1 MTHKK
6 LFSST
11 GLFVL
16 AILFVTLT
24 FISNS
29 LFRGAKIDLTK
40 GNLYSLSDGTREV
53 LKEIKEPVNLY
64 FFFSDKATES
74 LPPLRTYAN
83 RVREMLE
90 EIRDASGGKVK
101 LQIIDPVP
109 FSEDEDRATAFG
121 LQAVPVGNGDNV
133 FFGLAGSNSVN
144 GEESIT
150 FFQPDKEA
158 FLEYDVVKLVHS
170 LAKQKLPVVGL
181 LSSLPMQGNFDPQ
194 SRSMGEPWAVI
205 AQMKELFDVRNLGP
219 DTKTVDKDIDVLMVV
234 HPKTLSDDM
243 LYAIDQFVLRGGRL
257 ALFVDPNSDTDTPPE
272 DPNNPGAAMFAPKSS
287 DLPALFKAW
296 GIKFDP
302 NQFVGDAE
310 YALQVGMQQGSQPIR
325 HLGILG
331 LNKSAM
337 NQKDVI
343 SANLE
348 TINVASTG
356 FIQAAE
362 GATTRIE
369 PILQSSKQAQPIAV
383 DKIKFSPDPTALLD
397 GFKPTGVSYVIA
409 GRVTGKVKSAFP
421 ERASTPEHLAESK
434 NAISI
439 LLFADTDILTNR
451 LWVQTQNFFGQS
463 LLSPFAN
470 NSDLVSN
477 GIDNLTGSNA
487 LISIRGR
494 AVAQRPFTKVE
505 ALRRSAENEFRDTEK
520 QLKERLTE
528 TETKLAELQQ
538 GKSDEQKLI
547 LSADQKSEL
556 VNFQAQK
563 LQIRKDLRQVQR
575 NLDADIEALGTR
587 LKWINI
593 GLIPLLLTV
602 FVLVVVFTRNRRAKA

>member
-348 TINVASTG
+348 TINVASAG